1 MQIEG
6 VEVDEIV
13 LFEADERLTEDDV
26 GYGGHE
32 LFDLLVA
39 GWEDVLYRIDQSREG
54 QVFTHAALLV
64 RPNNMDNAI
73 YPFQLQAGVI
83 EVNQLQTAQHNRQ
96 KQHLLLLPLNQS
108 HESL

>member
-39 GWEDVLYRIDQSREG
+39 G
-54 QVFTHAALLV
+54 
-64 RPNNMDNAI
+64 
-73 YPFQLQAGVI
+73 
-83 EVNQLQTAQHNRQ
+83 
-96 KQHLLLLPLNQS
+96 
-108 HESL
+108 